1 MDLHTTPA
9 HPAGDISTTTLGRSR
24 IFPWVVFALTFGLL
38 LSDYMSRQVLPAV
51 FPYLKTQW
59 GLSDSRLGALTS
71 VVALMVALGT
81 VPLSLLADRWGR
93 VRSLLIMA
101 SFWSVATLL
110 CACAGN
116 FGQMLGARFLLGVG
130 EAAYGSVGAA
140 VVVGVFAPRLRASVS
155 GAFLAG
161 GSFGSVLG
169 IALGGVIARH
179 IGWRWTFV
187 AMAVFG
193 LLLVAAFRLFVTEH
207 RLQRHHIPDDATAEN
222 DSEPGTRVP
231 LSSLFSTV
239 PVWCVYLAGGLQLF
253 VSAVLMAW
261 LPSFF
266 NRSYGMA
273 PDRAGL
279 TAAVYALLIGVGM
292 IGCGMIA
299 DRVARAEP
307 ARLWSVVAVYCVASI
322 VLLTLAFSLPT
333 GPAQLI
339 ALGIGALFCAGST
352 GAISSLV
359 INLTHPSLRATA
371 FGTAVLF
378 NNIFGLAAGPLLVGF
393 LADHYGL
400 ATALRLV
407 PLAYLGVLVVTILG
421 RRAHPSGRHRLV
433 RSQAVSSSAPPAP
446 SADS

>member
-1 MDLHTTPA
+1 M
-9 HPAGDISTTTLGRSR
+9 DISTTPTDSSARTAGTSPRRSR
-24 IFPWVVFALTFGLL
+24 IFPWVVFALIFGLL
-38 LSDYMSRQVLPAV
+38 LSDYMSRQVLPGV

-101 SFWSVATLL
+101 TFWSVATLL

-140 VVVGVFAPRLRASVS
+140 VVVSVFAPRLRASVS
-155 GAFLAG
+155 GTFLAG

-179 IGWRWTFV
+179 IGWRWTFA

-193 LLLVAAFRLFVTEH
+193 LLLVVAFRLLVSE
-207 RLQRHHIPDDATAEN
+207 RGLQRHYIADNAVAQQD
-222 DSEPGTRVP
+222 PGPSVRAP

-292 IGCGMIA
+292 IGCGMVS
-299 DRVARAEP
+299 DRVARTEP
-307 ARLWSVVAVYCVASI
+307 VRLWSTVVVYCAVSLVVLMVA
-322 VLLTLAFSLPT
+322 FGLPT

-339 ALGIGALFCAGST
+339 VLGIGAPFVAGST
-352 GAISSLV
+352 GAVSSLV
-359 INLTHPSLRATA
+359 VGLTPASLRATA

-378 NNIFGLAAGPLLVGF
+378 NNVFGLAAGPLVVGF

-407 PLAYLGVLVVTILG
+407 PLVYLVVLAVAIVG
-421 RRAHPSGRHRLV
+421 KRAHPADLHALARL
-433 RSQAVSSSAPPAP
+433 QAVSP
-446 SADS
+446 SA

>member
-9 HPAGDISTTTLGRSR
+9 DPTAGVSNATRRRSR

-59 GLSDSRLGALTS
+59 GLSDSQLGALTS

-101 SFWSVATLL
+101 TFWSVATVL

-140 VVVGVFAPRLRASVS
+140 VVVSVFAPRLRATVS

-193 LLLVAAFRLFVTEH
+193 LLLVAAFRLLVTE
-207 RLQRHHIPDDATAEN
+207 RALQRHHIADDTTTQQ
-222 DSEPGTRVP
+222 DSAPGVRAP
-231 LSSLFSTV
+231 LSSLFATV
-239 PVWCVYLAGGLQLF
+239 SVWCVYLAGGLQLF

-307 ARLWSVVAVYCVASI
+307 ARLWSIVAVYCVISLV
-322 VLLTLAFSLPT
+322 VLMVAFSLPI
-333 GPAQLI
+333 GPAQRI

-378 NNIFGLAAGPLLVGF
+378 NNVFGLAAGPLVVGV

-400 ATALRLV
+400 PTALRLV
-407 PLAYLGVLVVTILG
+407 PLAYLGVLAVAVLG
-421 RRAHPSGRHRLV
+421 RRAHPAGLRGPA
-433 RSQAVSSSAPPAP
+433 RSQTVSP
-446 SADS
+446 SARPVQPADS

>member
-9 HPAGDISTTTLGRSR
+9 DPTAGASTTTLGRSR
-24 IFPWVVFALTFGLL
+24 IFPWVVFALTFGLM

-59 GLSDSRLGALTS
+59 ELSDSRLGALTS

-101 SFWSVATLL
+101 TFWSVATLL
-110 CACAGN
+110 CACASN

-130 EAAYGSVGAA
+130 EAAYGSVGGAI
-140 VVVGVFAPRLRASVS
+140 VLSVFSPRLRASVS

-179 IGWRWTFV
+179 IGWRWTFAV
-187 AMAVFG
+187 MAVFG
-193 LLLVAAFRLFVTEH
+193 LVLVAAFRLLVTE
-207 RLQRHHIPDDATAEN
+207 RGLQRHHIADDAVAQQ
-222 DSEPGTRVP
+222 DSGPVVRVP

-239 PVWCVYLAGGLQLF
+239 SVWCVYLAGGLQLL

-266 NRSYGMA
+266 NRSYGMT

-279 TAAVYALLIGVGM
+279 TAAAYVLLIGVGM
-292 IGCGMIA
+292 VGCGIIA
-299 DRVARAEP
+299 DRVARTEP
-307 ARLWSVVAVYCVASI
+307 ARLWSITAVYCVVSLV
-322 VLLTLAFSLPT
+322 VLMVAFQLPT

-339 ALGIGALFCAGST
+339 ALGIGAPFVAGST
-352 GAISSLV
+352 GAMSSLIV
-359 INLTHPSLRATA
+359 GLTHPSLRATA
-371 FGTAVLF
+371 FGTVTLC
-378 NNIFGLAAGPLLVGF
+378 NNIFGLAAGPLVVGI

-400 ATALRLV
+400 ATALQLV
-407 PLAYLGVLVVTILG
+407 PLAYLGVLVVAVVG
-421 RRAHPSGRHRLV
+421 KRAHPAGLHRLA
-433 RSQAVSSSAPPAP
+433 RLQTVSP
-446 SADS
+446 SA

>member
-1 MDLHTTPA
+1 M
-9 HPAGDISTTTLGRSR
+9 DISTTPTDSSARTAGTSPRRSR
-24 IFPWVVFALTFGLL
+24 IFPWVVFALIFGLL

-101 SFWSVATLL
+101 TFWSVATLL

-140 VVVGVFAPRLRASVS
+140 VVVSVFAPRLRASVS
-155 GAFLAG
+155 GTFLAG

-179 IGWRWTFV
+179 IGWRWTFA

-193 LLLVAAFRLFVTEH
+193 LLLVVAFRLLVSE
-207 RLQRHHIPDDATAEN
+207 RGLQRHYIADNAVAQQD
-222 DSEPGTRVP
+222 PGPSVRAP

-292 IGCGMIA
+292 IGCGVVS
-299 DRVARAEP
+299 DRVARTEP
-307 ARLWSVVAVYCVASI
+307 VRLWSTVTVYCAV
-322 VLLTLAFSLPT
+322 
-333 GPAQLI
+333 
-339 ALGIGALFCAGST
+339 
-352 GAISSLV
+352 SSLV
-359 INLTHPSLRATA
+359 VGLTPASLRATA

-378 NNIFGLAAGPLLVGF
+378 NNVFGLAAGPLVVGL

-407 PLAYLGVLVVTILG
+407 PLVYLVVLAVAIVG
-421 RRAHPSGRHRLV
+421 KRAHPADLHAPARL
-433 RSQAVSSSAPPAP
+433 QAVSP
-446 SADS
+446 SA